1 MRAALVVTGTE
12 VLEGRVRD
20 ENGAFVAASLAAA
33 GVSVD
38 RITVVGDGLEEIAS
52 AVVQALQSGADLV
65 VTTGGLGPTHDDRTM
80 EAVALAAGVPLH
92 LDERALEMV
101 RAAIATVPARASEEI
116 REQGARKQAT
126 LPAGAIAL
134 PPPGTAPGAVLRAG
148 DAVLVVLPGPPW
160 ECAASWDAAREVP
173 DVAAVLGAD
182 PSAAPLELRLANV
195 VESEFMQAID
205 RADPEDE
212 GLVVGVCA
220 RPGELEV
227 TVRPPGATA
236 DAFLAFLEREFPGA
250 IFSRDGSTVEQ
261 VIGALLM
268 ERGEMLGTAE
278 SCTGGLIG
286 GRLTAIPGSSGW
298 YVGGVVSYSNA
309 LKESALGVPSAML
322 ERFGAVSAEVA
333 EAMARGARER
343 LGCAW
348 SIAVTGVAGPG
359 GGTPDKPVGLVY
371 VAVGGADGV
380 EVRELR
386 LHGDRERIRMRSSTI
401 ALHLLRTAL
410 QT

>member
-12 VLEGRVRD
+12 VLEGRVKD
-20 ENGAFVAASLAAA
+20 ENGALVAASLAAA

-38 RITVVGDGLEEIAS
+38 RITVVGDGLDDIES
-52 AVVQALQSGADLV
+52 AVAQALQSGADLV

-80 EAVALAAGVPLH
+80 EAVARAAGVPLQ

-101 RAAIATVPARASEEI
+101 RAAIATVPARASQEI

-126 LPAGAIAL
+126 LPAGAVAL
-134 PPPGTAPGAVLRAG
+134 PPPGTAPGAVLRAA
-148 DAVLVVLPGPPW
+148 DAVIVVLPGPPW
-160 ECAASWDAAREVP
+160 ECSASWDAACDVP
-173 DVAAVLGAD
+173 DVGAVLGAD

-205 RADPEDE
+205 RADPEDD

-236 DAFLAFLEREFPGA
+236 DEFVAFLEREFPGA

-261 VIGALLM
+261 VIGALLVD
-268 ERGEMLGTAE
+268 RGEMLGTAE
-278 SCTGGLIG
+278 SCTGGIIG
-286 GRLTAIPGSSGW
+286 GRLTAVPGSSRW
-298 YVGGVVSYSNA
+298 YAGGVVSYSNA
-309 LKESALGVPSAML
+309 VKESALGVPAAMIA
-322 ERFGAVSAEVA
+322 RFGAVSAEVA

-343 LGCAW
+343 IGCTWA
-348 SIAVTGVAGPG
+348 IAVTGVAGPG
-359 GGTPDKPVGLVY
+359 GGTPEKPVGLVY
-371 VAVGGADGV
+371 VAVGGPDGV
-380 EVRELR
+380 QVRELR

-410 QT
+410 RA